1 MNQNNQIEEFTKI
14 YHNIYEEEENQ
25 VFREEPK
32 EEENLEEEDDN
43 KISGNHGDNNRKYE
57 RRNNTSNRLN
67 SSPKRYK
74 TYSMEYKLNIIQEV
88 IIKIIII

>member
-1 MNQNNQIEEFTKI
+1 MNQNTQIEEFTKI

-25 VFREEPK
+25 MLQEEPK
-32 EEENLEEEDDN
+32 EEENLEEEEEN
-43 KISGNHGDNNRKYE
+43 KISGNHGDNTRKFE

-67 SSPKRYK
+67 SSPKRYR
-74 TYSMEYKLNIIQEV
+74 TYSMEFKLNIIQEV